1 MPDTQLIYPSEI
13 AYLRNRA
20 IQVVEGND
28 THGWFCDGTLVRS
41 YSTGKTICD
50 CGSENIAKF
59 ITAFN
64 PGQAITL
71 LDSLV
76 SFISQDCCSFT
87 PAGRN
92 VHVHTIIPSHRR
104 FP

>member
-50 CGSENIAKF
+50 CGNENIAKF

-76 SFISQDCCSFT
+76 SFSSQDC
-87 PAGRN
+87 
-92 VHVHTIIPSHRR
+92 
-104 FP
+104 